1 VRNMRK
7 TLGTFLAQRQK
18 WKKLMQGAAATR
30 TAAFD
35 TDSQSDHLRE
45 TLNFGSNPGAL
56 RMFTYVPPAT
66 LAQCGLVVVLHACTQ
81 SAAGYDLGAG
91 WSTLAKRFGFALLLP
106 QQQRSNNPS
115 GCFNWFQKEDIER
128 GRGEA
133 LSIRQMVE
141 KTVSDHTVDRN
152 RVFVTGLSAGGAM
165 TSVMLATYPDVFA
178 GGAIIAGLPY
188 GAANNVQ
195 QAFENMFQCTP
206 RAARTWGDLVRG
218 ASPHPGPWPRIS
230 VWHGGADT
238 TVIPSNASEI
248 VKQWTDV
255 HGLPIRPSAHA
266 MVDGYPRQ
274 VWINGTGVGLIE
286 SYTIPHMAHGTPLAT
301 GEADDE
307 CGMTGPFL
315 LDVGISSSYHIAS
328 FFGLTNARL
337 QSAASAQNGSVKIA
351 PKKEHV
357 SAPGAACAPLHVL
370 DGEVLAPEY
379 DVGQEHTQTP
389 PSPQMN
395 IAAVITRALQEAGLM
410 KSR

>member
-1 VRNMRK
+1 MNMRK
-7 TLGTFLAQRQK
+7 TLGSFVAQRQK
-18 WKKLMQGAAATR
+18 WKKLMQEAAGTR
-30 TAAFD
+30 TTAFD
-35 TDSQSDHLRE
+35 LDSQSDHLWE
-45 TLNFGSNPGAL
+45 TLNFGANPGAL
-56 RMFTYVPPAT
+56 RMFTYVPPT
-66 LAQCGLVVVLHACTQ
+66 ISAQCGLVVVLHACTQ

-141 KTVSDHTVDRN
+141 KTVSDHRVDRS

-188 GAANNVQ
+188 GAANNVR
-195 QAFENMFQCTP
+195 QAFENMFQCAP
-206 RAARTWGDLVRG
+206 RPARAWGDLVRG
-218 ASPHPGPWPRIS
+218 ASPHRGPWPRVS

-255 HGLPIRPSAHA
+255 HGLPIRPSAQA

-274 VWINGTGVGLIE
+274 VWINKTGVELIE

-301 GEADDE
+301 GEADEE
-307 CGMTGPFL
+307 CGIAGPFL

-337 QSAASAQNGSVKIA
+337 PSAASAQKPILKIA
-351 PKKEHV
+351 PKKYV

-370 DGEVLAPEY
+370 EGEVLGPEH
-379 DVGQEHTQTP
+379 DVGEEHTQTP
-389 PSPQMN
+389 PSRQMN
-395 IAAVITRALQEAGLM
+395 VAAVITRALQQAGLM